1 MLSVITGGCKNGK
14 SSLAQDMAVALAG
27 GGSHYYIAT
36 MIPTDDEDLTRI
48 AKHLADRD
56 GLGFETIECGRHI
69 TDALKV
75 SGGRGS
81 YLLDSVTAL
90 LANEMFPGPEID
102 REAGPRVMEELLR
115 FADEAEHAVLVFDGL
130 FSDAAEFDET
140 TENYRHWLAMLQGE
154 LIKKSEIA
162 VEMCAGVPVY
172 LKGSEALWRKMAAAA
187 SPNEKGAA
195 DQSWSGGREGGSD
208 RRSGIERGEIMEVV
222 IGGAYQGKVGYVKE
236 KYGLRDDEIAVCPKD
251 GLPDLTRRCL
261 NHVENYVLYALR
273 EGSEPDLP
281 LREDQILIFDDFF
294 CGVVPIDKEMRL
306 WREAAARYMTSCA
319 KRACRVTRVVA
330 NIPQCLKGE
339 GISDA
344 PGETGGLSGGLTDA
358 ARGPEGRR

>member
-115 FADEAEHAVLVFDGL
+115 FADEAEHAVLVSDGL

-172 LKGSEALWRKMAAAA
+172 MKGSEALWRKMAG
-187 SPNEKGAA
+187 SA
-195 DQSWSGGREGGSD
+195 DQKAAGGPGSTGP
-208 RRSGIERGEIMEVV
+208 SGIERGEVMEVV
-222 IGGAYQGKVGYVKE
+222 TGGAYQGKVGYVKE
-236 KYGLRDDEIAVCPKD
+236 KYNLRDDEITVCPKD
-251 GLPDLTRRCL
+251 ALPDLTKRCL

-273 EGSEPDLP
+273 EGFEPDLE

-319 KRACRVTRVVA
+319 KRAAVVTRVVA
-330 NIPQCLKGE
+330 NIPQCLKDE
-339 GISDA
+339 GASAQTRLSAD
-344 PGETGGLSGGLTDA
+344 ETECS
-358 ARGPEGRR
+358 PEDRS